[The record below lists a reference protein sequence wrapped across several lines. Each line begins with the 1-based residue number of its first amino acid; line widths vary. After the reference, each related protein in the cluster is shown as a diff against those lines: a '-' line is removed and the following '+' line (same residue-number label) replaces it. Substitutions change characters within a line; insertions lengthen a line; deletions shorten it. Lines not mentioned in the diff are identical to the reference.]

1 MKKIIFL
8 MSLSLSMPT
17 FALSPF
23 GVEFKVNE
31 KASKL
36 QIELTNV
43 PSGTKS
49 FQLAYNLENVQ
60 GYTKALWASFLESG
74 HTYIQL
80 TPSTDSASVTLYAI
94 AEQALP
100 SDFTLIELDL
110 DTDSNW
116 AVQKNVSIKYLNEFL
131 EETTL
136 PTFDAKLTQVEDNNS
151 GNDGSGNGGS
161 GNGGS
166 GNDGSGN
173 SGSGNSGSSNSNSTN
188 SKPTKPSTP
197 DVEIQP
203 ETPLIETIHFNDVDE
218 HWASDSIK
226 RMAQKGLIT
235 GYIDGSF
242 KPNGT
247 TTRSEFATLI
257 AKAFELKATTPTHPF
272 QDVKSNVWYTDGILA
287 LYERGIITGLTQDT
301 FGGDTSITNEQMAT
315 ILYRTLES
323 LDIELPFVRSYI
335 PFKDSEI
342 ISPYALDAVKVMYES
357 GLVNGLSDHSFAP
370 KTLATRAQVATI
382 LDRILLLI
390 NN

>member
-80 TPSTDSASVTLYAI
+80 TPSKDSASVTLYAI

-100 SDFTLIELDL
+100 NDFTLIELDL

-151 GNDGSGNGGS
+151 GN
-161 GNGGS
+161 GGS

-173 SGSGNSGSSNSNSTN
+173 SGSSNSDSSNSNSTN

-287 LYERGIITGLTQDT
+287 LYEHGIITGLTQDT